1 LAVGNALELPDNV
14 FFGSEP
20 TGSINF
26 NRLNLTTAAL
36 QTALSNPAIRATPV
50 VGVNGNVYT
59 VTTNGTVR
67 VWSADTLS
75 PRWTLSPGLG
85 TVDASPTLDCP
96 RDASGALVSGS
107 HGVLYVP
114 VVGMLY
120 AFVVDSR
127 GLDTSAPWP
136 KYQHDS
142 RNTGNPAS
150 PITSCP

>member
-1 LAVGNALELPDNV
+1 METPDNV

-20 TGSINF
+20 TGSTNF
-26 NRLNLTTAAL
+26 NRFNLTTASL
-36 QTALSNPAIRATPV
+36 QPVSSNPAIRATPV
-50 VGVNGNVYT
+50 VGANGNVYT
-59 VTTNGTVR
+59 ATTNGTVR
-67 VWSADTLS
+67 AWIADTLT
-75 PRWTLSPGLG
+75 PRWTLTPSLG
-85 TVDASPTLDCP
+85 AVEASPTLDCP
-96 RDASGALVSGS
+96 RDASGSLVAGT

-114 VVGMLY
+114 AGGKLY

-142 RNTGNPAS
+142 RNTGNPAT